1 MIRLC
6 SKGWLPEIVK
16 IFVLGMCSKPVCSCV
31 SANSPSFSSILPVIW
46 LIVTSEQ
53 NSKARKLAPLDV
65 TTIFFR
71 VLPTL
76 LRG

>member
-6 SKGWLPEIVK
+6 SKGWLPFKKFAKIEVFFKEIVK

-46 LIVTSEQ
+46 LVVISEQ
-53 NSKARKLAPLDV
+53 NSKA
-65 TTIFFR
+65 
-71 VLPTL
+71 
-76 LRG
+76 